1 MNKRDFGRL
10 LALVALGG
18 SSSGAWGGGREQ
30 GEGVPSG
37 GQQQPQQQRI
47 VVIGAGLAG
56 LAAARE
62 LRQAGH
68 QVVVLEARNRVG
80 GRIWTSHQWPDLPLD
95 WGATWIHGVTGN
107 PLTDLANQLG
117 AKRLV
122 TSYQRTATYG
132 TSGQLLSPAEEAQL
146 DSVRKQVF
154 GTLRKAQNADVDAS
168 VRQAVAGLEKQLA
181 SDPAALRL
189 LNFCLSSEIE
199 QEYAGS
205 ASRLSSHWFDA
216 AKEFGGDDVLFEQ
229 GFQVIA
235 GLLARDAD
243 IRLSQT
249 VTQIHW
255 QASGVK
261 VRTTSGEL
269 VADRVVVT
277 LPLGVL
283 QHNDVRFV
291 PELPEAKRHAIA
303 TLGMG
308 VLNKCYLRFP
318 HAFWPHDI
326 DWLEY
331 IPQQHGEWTQWVS
344 FQRAT
349 KLPVLLGF
357 NAGDRGRDM
366 EAWSDEKTVAS
377 AMSVLKT
384 IFGHDIPHP
393 VDHQITRWAS
403 DRFARGSYSFNAL
416 HATPAMRTALAQ
428 PLGGRLF
435 FAGEASSKDHFG
447 TAHGAYLSGVQA
459 ARDVLA
465 AGG

>member
-1 MNKRDFGRL
+1 M
-10 LALVALGG
+10 
-18 SSSGAWGGGREQ
+18 
-30 GEGVPSG
+30 
-37 GQQQPQQQRI
+37 
-47 VVIGAGLAG
+47 
-56 LAAARE
+56 
-62 LRQAGH
+62 
-68 QVVVLEARNRVG
+68 
-80 GRIWTSHQWPDLPLD
+80 
-95 WGATWIHGVTGN
+95 
-107 PLTDLANQLG
+107 
-117 AKRLV
+117 
-122 TSYQRTATYG
+122 
-132 TSGQLLSPAEEAQL
+132 
-146 DSVRKQVF
+146 
-154 GTLRKAQNADVDAS
+154 
-168 VRQAVAGLEKQLA
+168 
-181 SDPAALRL
+181 
-189 LNFCLSSEIE
+189 
-199 QEYAGS
+199 
-205 ASRLSSHWFDA
+205 
-216 AKEFGGDDVLFEQ
+216 
-229 GFQVIA
+229 
-235 GLLARDAD
+235 
-243 IRLSQT
+243 
-249 VTQIHW
+249 
-255 QASGVK
+255 
-261 VRTTSGEL
+261 RTTSDEF

-308 VLNKCYLRFP
+308 VLNKCYLRFA
-318 HAFWPHDI
+318 HAFWPDDI

-331 IPQQHGEWTQWVS
+331 IPQQHGEWTEWVS

-384 IFGHDIPHP
+384 IFGHDIPNP

-435 FAGEASSKDHFG
+435 FAGEASSKNHFG

-465 AGG
+465 Q